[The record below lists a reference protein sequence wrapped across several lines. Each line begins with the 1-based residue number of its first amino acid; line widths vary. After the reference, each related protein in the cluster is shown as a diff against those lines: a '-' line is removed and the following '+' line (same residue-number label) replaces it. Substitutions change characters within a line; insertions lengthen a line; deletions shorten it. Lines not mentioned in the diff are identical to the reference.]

1 MKKRILACMF
11 ACLTLFCSCR
21 NNIQNNGDDENTTTV
36 TVSGNFEGGLHEV
49 NYKPTSDYLVRNN
62 SSDYKLLL
70 PENPSDEILNTK
82 EDFIDLFKEATGIKL
97 VVQEDNGEMR
107 YTENAKYI
115 SLGETSLA
123 ASAGVKTKD
132 EELEYL
138 GYSIK
143 TVGKSIFINGNS
155 DISVSFG
162 VYGFLELQF
171 NFDSFS
177 NKYYYIDTVTESVL
191 YDYDVREAPD
201 LKIREEFFMMRDLT
215 SRRRMKYVTRDE
227 MFAGDTSVHS
237 SMKYISPEVYN
248 NPDDPANYH
257 PKWFAASQ
265 LCYTAQGD
273 EQERDLLLNTVL
285 GIAQEYFIAEPN
297 ENIFSFGHMDIR
309 SWCGCSTCSAMKVKY
324 NSDAAVLIHFIN
336 DLTKR
341 MDSWMASE
349 AGKPYARDYQIVF
362 LGYLK
367 TLQPPVYYDESAEM
381 YKPVDDSVICS
392 PHAGVM
398 FAPMEMCSQHSINS
412 PCNKEYKAAFE
423 GWKAVCSR
431 FNFYNYCINYNHT
444 LVFYDGFENL
454 QEFYQFMAECNTNY
468 LYECGPYETTMT
480 GFKAILCYVSSKLS
494 WNVNLDVNALIE
506 KFCRHHFQD
515 GGEIM
520 LQVFKEVRALTR
532 SNIDSMCRRN
542 SVYMMME
549 DPNWWPK
556 TLLERWVDMTNQAL
570 DKISYLKKLDPEK
583 YEVVS
588 MSIRRERISFEYLL
602 VELYGNELDSAYVQ
616 KLKLQTRD
624 DANIAG
630 ITHNG
635 LDTTVTSIWQRW
647 GIE

>member
-1 MKKRILACMF
+1 MKKRILACVC
-11 ACLTLFCSCR
+11 ACLTLLCACGKDTKK
-21 NNIQNNGDDENTTTV
+21 GDSNENATTV
-36 TVSGNFEGGLHEV
+36 TVEGNFEGGLHEV
-49 NYKPTSDYLVRNN
+49 SYTPTNEYLVKNQ
-62 SSDYKLLL
+62 SSEYTLLL
-70 PENPSDEILNTK
+70 PKNPSDELLNTK
-82 EDFIDLFKEATGIKL
+82 EDFIGLFKEATGVKL
-97 VVQEDNGEMR
+97 AVQEDNGNVQH
-107 YTENAKYI
+107 TANAKYI
-115 SLGETSLA
+115 SFGETSLA
-123 ASAGVKTKD
+123 KDAGVKTQD

-143 TVGKSIFINGNS
+143 TVDKSIFINGNS

-162 VYGFLELQF
+162 AYGFLELQF

-177 NKYYYIDTVTESVL
+177 NKYYYIDTVKDSVL

-201 LKIREEFFMMRDLT
+201 LKIREEFFAMRDLT

-227 MFAGDTSVHS
+227 MFAGDGSVHS
-237 SMKYISPEVYN
+237 SMKYISPEKYN
-248 NPDDPANYH
+248 NPEDPDNYH

-285 GIAQEYFIAEPN
+285 GLAQEYFIAEPN
-297 ENIFSFGHMDIR
+297 EDIFSFGHMDIR
-309 SWCGCSTCSAMKVKY
+309 SWCGCPTCDATKKKY

-367 TLQPPVYYDESAEM
+367 TLQPPAYYDKDAKT

-412 PCNKEYKAAFE
+412 ECNKDYKVAFE

-454 QEFYQFMAECNTNY
+454 KEFYQFMAECNTNY
-468 LYECGPYETTMT
+468 LYECGPYEHTMT
-480 GFKAILCYVSSKLS
+480 GFKAVLCYVSAKLS
-494 WNVNLDVNALIE
+494 WNVNLDVNTLIE
-506 KFCRHHFQD
+506 KFCRNHFQD

-532 SNIDSMCRRN
+532 SNMDLMCRRN

-549 DPNWWPK
+549 DSNWWPK
-556 TLLERWVDMTNQAL
+556 TLLERWVNLTNAAL
-570 DKISYLKKLDPEK
+570 DKIAYLQKLDPEK

-602 VELYGNELDSAYVQ
+602 VELYGNELDSNYVHQ
-616 KLKLQTRD
+616 LKLQTRD
-624 DANIAG
+624 DANVAG

-635 LDTTVTSIWQRW
+635 LDTTVTSIFQRW